1 MAEERISTKGI
12 ALSAAAAKTNEVTF
26 VDLSPTTTKAKVVR
40 EGYQVASP
48 VLNVQKTQFFV
59 DNLAPINP
67 KQTPRVVS
75 QSIVPGTKV
84 ARGTVVDLVL
94 ARPADI
100 PFEIFDFVH
109 RDLRDKSIAVVTDT
123 LLEDPKVRETV
134 LKYDK
139 AADIPAAEKEMLR
152 AEFGKAQITI
162 DETQADANFDSAF
175 QAVRGASAFR

>member
-1 MAEERISTKGI
+1 MAEEKISIK
-12 ALSAAAAKTNEVTF
+12 SAALARTSEVTF
-26 VDLSPTTTKAKVVR
+26 VDLSEKTAKAQVVR

-48 VLNVQKTQFFV
+48 VFNTQKAQFFV
-59 DNLAPINP
+59 DNLVLVNP

-75 QSIVPGTKV
+75 QSIAEGTKV

-94 ARPADI
+94 AVPADI

-109 RDLRDKSIAVVTDT
+109 RDLKNKSIAAVTDT

-134 LKYDK
+134 LKYEK
-139 AADIPAAEKEMLR
+139 SADIPLAEKELLR
-152 AEFGKAQITI
+152 AEFGRAQINI
-162 DETQADANFDSAF
+162 DETQADATFDAAF